1 MRALA
6 NLILRGSPSAILVTA
21 VAAVLSIALAPFSH
35 LSGAALGLV
44 TLRKGLR
51 DAFIVLVGAG
61 AVLFA
66 VGQLS
71 IAAGTATAVFLGAM
85 VTGLWLPIIAAAYT
99 LRVTRNMGASLL
111 LVGALAGVAVLAFF
125 VSLDDVAGWWRLVLH
140 NLLVPLLEKSNVPML
155 ASEIDAVI
163 TGMARVMTGIMA
175 AVLIYTTMINLFIA
189 RWFQAIVYNPGGF
202 RSEFLALRMGKR
214 TAIGALVVVLSGALG
229 SGVFGDL
236 ALNLALVVLTM
247 YSLQGLALAHAIV
260 AAGKAHNAWLIGTY
274 VLMLFF
280 LPHVML
286 VLSAAGFADSW
297 VDFRARM
304 RLSSPPQPGDGDSQD
319 E

>member
-21 VAAVLSIALAPFSH
+21 VAAVLSIALPPFSH

-51 DAFIVLVGAG
+51 DAFIVLLGAS

-66 VGQLS
+66 VGQMS
-71 IAAGTATAVFLGAM
+71 VAAGTATAVFLGAM
-85 VTGLWLPIIAAAYT
+85 VTALWLPIIATAYT
-99 LRVTRNMGASLL
+99 LRTTRDMGASLL
-111 LVGALAGVAVLAFF
+111 LVGALALVAVVGIF

-140 NLLVPLLEKSNVPML
+140 NLLRPLLEESNVPML
-155 ASEIDAVI
+155 SSEIEAVI
-163 TGMARVMTGIMA
+163 TSMARVMSGIMA
-175 AVLIYTTMINLFIA
+175 VVVVYTTMINLFIA

-202 RSEFLALRMGKR
+202 RTEFLALRMGRR

-229 SGVFGDL
+229 SGTFGDL
-236 ALNLALVVLTM
+236 ALNLALVVMAM

-304 RLSSPPQPGDGDSQD
+304 RLSGPSQGDDSQA
-319 E
+319 